1 MSTWKLDPTHSM
13 VEFSVKHMMFST
25 VRGRFGKVDGTVK
38 LPDASGYEGLEIDAN
53 IDATSIDTG
62 AGDRDKHL
70 KSADFFDVEKHPH
83 LTFKSRKVEHLGAE
97 KLRVTGDLHIRGT
110 TKEVT
115 LDVTEEGRG
124 QDPWGNQ
131 RVGFT
136 AQGEIDRRDFG
147 LTWNAALEKGG
158 VLVGHNVKLQITA
171 QLVQQK
177 E

>member
-13 VEFSVKHMMFST
+13 VEFAVKHMMFST
-25 VRGRFGKVDGTVK
+25 VKGRFGKVDGTVK
-38 LPDASGYEGLEIDAN
+38 LPDAGGYDGLEIDAM
-53 IDATSIDTG
+53 IDASSIDTR
-62 AGDRDKHL
+62 AEDRDKHL
-70 KSADFFDVEKHPH
+70 RSADFFDVEKHPH
-83 LTFKSRKVEHLGAE
+83 LTFKAKKVEHLGGN
-97 KLRVTGDLHIRGT
+97 KLRVTGALTIREH

-136 AQGEIDRRDFG
+136 AEGEIDRRDFG

-158 VLVGHNVKLQITA
+158 VLVGHNVKLSITA
-171 QLVQQK
+171 QLVEQK
-177 E
+177 